1 MHRELRFLKNN
12 IYFASMIFENRGL
25 RKSAL
30 AGDCRGS
37 RGEEVKRWPYKQ
49 GLLAHSERR
58 GYFTEQNTDLSKW
71 ASGNFSVKITS
82 LRAEQIV
89 LRPCC
94 L

>member
-37 RGEEVKRWPYKQ
+37 RGEEVKRWPYNCWHIQ
-49 GLLAHSERR
+49 SAGDTS
-58 GYFTEQNTDLSKW
+58 QSK
-71 ASGNFSVKITS
+71 T
-82 LRAEQIV
+82 QT
-89 LRPCC
+89 
-94 L
+94 